1 MAHILSMI
9 QLGQSGGST
18 QPIEA
23 PRRTPTGPWIPSNQ
37 ELTAPKGFDLVLGFL
52 GCRG

>member
-1 MAHILSMI
+1 MAHIISII
-9 QLGQSGGST
+9 QLWQNGDST

-37 ELTAPKGFDLVLGFL
+37 ELTAPKGLDLVLGFL
-52 GCRG
+52 GFRV